1 MCYIYN
7 IYTYDYRWIFI
18 YVHISDSLFKSPW
31 FPNLFREE
39 ILDDPFPDPKSLKLT
54 HQVNPRKVTDSPRNW
69 SMPWHLV
76 PYKASTPSLER
87 PKSVSTACA
96 SSSRTTFLIV
106 KFFCDQ
112 RTLHILRKWTLRKA
126 ANGFQTWG
134 DFKSRPIL
142 REW

>member
-1 MCYIYN
+1 MYKIYIDMITDGYS
-7 IYTYDYRWIFI
+7 YMYIFQI
-18 YVHISDSLFKSPW
+18 VLFKSPW

-39 ILDDPFPDPKSLKLT
+39 ILEKLEADTPGEPSKGNWFPTKTDP
-54 HQVNPRKVTDSPRNW
+54 W
-69 SMPWHLV
+69 PWHLV

-112 RTLHILRKWTLRKA
+112 RTKNIFCESGRWGKLRTAFRLEEISSQDQYWENDNLQYQKT
-126 ANGFQTWG
+126 
-134 DFKSRPIL
+134 
-142 REW
+142 